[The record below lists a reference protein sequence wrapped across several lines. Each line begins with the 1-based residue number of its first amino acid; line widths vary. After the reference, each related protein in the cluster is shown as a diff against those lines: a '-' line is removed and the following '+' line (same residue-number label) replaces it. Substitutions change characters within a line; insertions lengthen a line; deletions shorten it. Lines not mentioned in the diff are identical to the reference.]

1 MLFIKIFE
9 YSNFKEMELT
19 EKILIYKNINKISWD
34 DIAKNL
40 PVTGNELSMS
50 FRRHTVDKNYL
61 LEITNS
67 YPEILNY
74 NDSKEVNT
82 TNIKQPV
89 NQLNINE
96 VINFVYDNE
105 ALLKQD
111 NKWRTYIEN
120 IELRAVNAYIT
131 KNLK

>member
-1 MLFIKIFE
+1 
-9 YSNFKEMELT
+9 MELT

-50 FRRHTVDKNYL
+50 FRRHTVDKNHL

-74 NDSKEVNT
+74 NDTKEATPVNT
-82 TNIKQPV
+82 KESS
-89 NQLNINE
+89 NQLTVNN
-96 VINFVYDNE
+96 VINFIYDNE

-111 NKWRTYIEN
+111 NKWRTYFEN
-120 IELRAVNAYIT
+120 IELRAVNAYLT
-131 KNLK
+131 KNIK